1 MKINSDLLELIGKT
15 PLIRLKKIEEKLNL
29 RANILA
35 KLEFYNP
42 LRSVKDRIGWAMV
55 KRALDLNQIKPKTVL
70 IEPTSGNTGIALA
83 FVCAILEIPLILVM
97 PESMT
102 IERRL
107 VLKAFG
113 AKLILT
119 TAEKGMNGA
128 VEKVMEMLQDDSN
141 LLFLNQFSNPANP
154 EIHYKTT
161 GPEIWDQTDGQV
173 DALVLGVGTGGT
185 LTGVGRFIRERKRIW
200 IVAVEPQ
207 ESPVLS
213 GGQPGKHRIQGIGAG
228 FIPQVLDRSL
238 IDEVITVH
246 SDEACEFTRLLA
258 RYEGLLCGISSGAA
272 LAASIKVAKRDEF
285 KNKSI
290 VTVLPDL
297 GERYLSTDLFNVNS

>member
-1 MKINSDLLELIGKT
+1 MRRGSELLGLIGNT
-15 PLIRLKKIEEKLNL
+15 PLLRLERIEEKLAL
-29 RANILA
+29 KAKLFA

-42 LRSVKDRIGWAMV
+42 LRSVKDRIGWAMI
-55 KRALDLNQIKPKTVL
+55 KRAIDLDKITPKTVL

-83 FVCAILEIPLILVM
+83 FVCAILEIPLILTM

-102 IERRL
+102 VERRL
-107 VLKAFG
+107 VLKAFD
-113 AKLILT
+113 AKIILT
-119 TAEKGMNGA
+119 PAEKGMKGA
-128 VEKVMEMLQDDSN
+128 VEKVHEMLKDDPN
-141 LLFLNQFSNPANP
+141 LLFLDQFSNPANP

-161 GPEIWDQTDGQV
+161 GPEIWEQTKGQV

-185 LTGVGRFIRERKRIW
+185 LTGAGRFIRERKRVW
-200 IVAVEPQ
+200 IAAVEPQ

-213 GGQPGKHRIQGIGAG
+213 GGQPGRHKIQGIGAG
-228 FIPQVLDRSL
+228 FVPQVLDRSL

-246 SDEACEFTRLLA
+246 SDEAREFTLLLA

-272 LAASIKVAKRDEF
+272 IAASVKVAKRDDF
-285 KNKSI
+285 KDKNI

-297 GERYLSTDLFNVNS
+297 GERYLSTDLFSVNP